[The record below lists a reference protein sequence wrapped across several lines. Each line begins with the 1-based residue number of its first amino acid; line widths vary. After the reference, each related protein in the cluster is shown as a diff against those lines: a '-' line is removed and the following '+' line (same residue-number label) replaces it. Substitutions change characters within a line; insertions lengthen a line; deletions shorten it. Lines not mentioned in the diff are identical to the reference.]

1 MVSQVHLNDSTTVKQ
16 QISFAMRLCQQK
28 EYSQA
33 QSYLK
38 AILTQQQKNAGAWYL
53 LGFIAAQKKQ
63 YDSAVETVREAIKIN
78 PEDAA
83 LHHNLG
89 NLYLNQKLLTKAIK
103 SYLNAVSLKPEAYQP
118 YHGLG
123 VAYAMQGDL
132 VSANFSYG
140 LTEDKQ
146 GNLRK
151 AIAYY
156 QKVVEIR
163 QNHALAHYKLG
174 ESNYKLGELDL
185 AISYYQKALEL
196 HPHHPSI
203 LSRLAKIS
211 QEQHQLD
218 KAIYY
223 YKQVIKQFPQ
233 HSESHWQLSFLY
245 HQQNKPSLA
254 FAAYENATKCQT
266 LTMDYFSPFDS
277 DPFEVERSFEGE
289 HSTNKIPLLK
299 AAVELSKNQA
309 TEPKISN
316 KAFNLAADTNK
327 ATSLNQKVE
336 TKDLPVDFQKI
347 LETEYH
353 RNRGHSLSTATK
365 DLDLNNKISYDQAVT
380 EKIIIP
386 IVVDLKSNDSES
398 DIVKLEKT
406 PLETQDRNFD
416 THARLFFPLDKE
428 LVAQRIFDND
438 RTFLLTTFIT
448 PEQEYLLPKILK
460 HLKPTRLSFSFFRA
474 PVNPK
479 NEPSTLE
486 KTDLADLANTKPNCF
501 ASIYQDLQEQEVY
514 QRKYRFSHLIYI
526 EARHL
531 FSLDWQKIE
540 ILQNYCDRQ
549 FDFAVAN
556 WLYNLP
562 QSLKADLD
570 FEEKFLIASG
580 KIQLYRL
587 GKQSL
592 WMWEVWQQAI
602 VEYRRKAQQQTV
614 PVNPGD
620 ESFLDYAWNSILC
633 HIPDLN
639 YAWLTP
645 DEATTSWLP
654 IARTLVS

>member
-103 SYLNAVSLKPEAYQP
+103 SYLNAVSLKPEAYQA

-156 QKVVEIR
+156 QKVIKVR

-174 ESNYKLGELDL
+174 ESNHKLGKLDL

-245 HQQNKPSLA
+245 HQQNKPGLA
-254 FAAYENATKCQT
+254 FAAYENATRCQP
-266 LTMDYFSPFDS
+266 LAMDYFSPFDS
-277 DPFEVERSFEGE
+277 DPFELEKSLESDRA
-289 HSTNKIPLLK
+289 TQKIPLVK
-299 AAVELSKNQA
+299 AVELA
-309 TEPKISN
+309 
-316 KAFNLAADTNK
+316 TNK
-327 ATSLNQKVE
+327 NTKSLVSDRNVTLSADLDQATSLDREFE
-336 TKDLPVDFQKI
+336 TKDLPVNFQKI

-353 RNRGHSLSTATK
+353 QNRSHSLSTTTK
-365 DLDLNNKISYDQAVT
+365 DLEPKCKIICDRAVT
-380 EKIIIP
+380 EKIVIP
-386 IVVDLKSNDSES
+386 IVVDLKSNNSES

-406 PLETQDRNFD
+406 SLETQDRNSD
-416 THARLFFPLDKE
+416 IHTRLFFPLDKE

-438 RTFLLTTFIT
+438 RTFLLTTFVT

-479 NEPSTLE
+479 DRASTLE
-486 KTDLADLANTKPNCF
+486 ETDLADLANTKPNYF

-587 GKQSL
+587 SKQSL

-602 VEYRRKAQQQTV
+602 VEYRRKAQQQPV